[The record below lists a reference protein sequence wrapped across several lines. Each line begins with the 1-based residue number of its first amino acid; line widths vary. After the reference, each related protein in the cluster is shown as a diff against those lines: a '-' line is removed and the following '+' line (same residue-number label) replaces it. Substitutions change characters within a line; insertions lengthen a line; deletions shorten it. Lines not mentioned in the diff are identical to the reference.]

1 MEIDIFRKT
10 TKQYFRISFTNKSD
24 TNTIWTYIC
33 QNGEN
38 LKNHIEHHV
47 VDYWKGYAVD
57 VMTFLETDLLN
68 NINKTKKNYVELNY
82 KNLLKWKDYCSIYC
96 IKLQNCIGV
105 FLAFKFK
112 I

>member
-1 MEIDIFRKT
+1 MEIEIFRKT

-68 NINKTKKNYVELNY
+68 NINKTKKTTWN
-82 KNLLKWKDYCSIYC
+82 
-96 IKLQNCIGV
+96 
-105 FLAFKFK
+105 
-112 I
+112 